1 MTRTRKAAGTL
12 KQKKSDK
19 VEKVEKSS
27 AMFGGECAVDSEM
40 VTLERIDH

>member
-1 MTRTRKAAGTL
+1 MTRTRKAAATL

-19 VEKVEKSS
+19 VEKPS
-27 AMFGGECAVDSEM
+27 AAFGGECVVDSEM